1 MGLLCV
7 DIVVTVRR
15 SLVFLNQ
22 ITITKGK
29 ILVVTIN
36 INPKRVKHQQQKQQP
51 QKQQQKQQ
59 QQQQQQQQK
68 KRRYRRTPLPLKT
81 LKDCEEFV
89 LTIIARYIEAPT
101 CHQYRGYQ
109 NDKVTP
115 FIDSLYL
122 EDLEH
127 AWAKDILNGNQE
139 GEEEELENIDEMLMI
154 LGSQHSEDHINLSD
168 QKQKYFKFPS
178 RTKMN
183 TRGFRLKAEGSI
195 TTQKI
200 NANSNPGKSIYIYC
214 VFSLLNIDSV

>member
-1 MGLLCV
+1 MCGHCS
-7 DIVVTVRR
+7 DCEEESSISESNNNYKRKNT
-15 SLVFLNQ
+15 SSNNKHKPK
-22 ITITKGK
+22 KGK
-29 ILVVTIN
+29 TSTT
-36 INPKRVKHQQQKQQP
+36 KATTSKATTKTTTTTTTTT
-51 QKQQQKQQ
+51 
-59 QQQQQQQQK
+59 K

-139 GEEEELENIDEMLMI
+139 GEEEELENLDEMLMI
-154 LGSQHSEDHINLSD
+154 LGSQPSEDHINLSD